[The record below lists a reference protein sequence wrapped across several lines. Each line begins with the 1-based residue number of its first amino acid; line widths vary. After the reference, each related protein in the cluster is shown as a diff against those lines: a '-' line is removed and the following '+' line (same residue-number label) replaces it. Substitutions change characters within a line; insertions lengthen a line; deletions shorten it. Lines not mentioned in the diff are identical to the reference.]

1 MSSHYETLQKADAY
15 LEFFKVAP
23 PEAVGERYLR
33 ARRPG
38 FMIRAVPAAPAA
50 PDHAPAVDAP
60 VAAAEAEAVAS
71 VAAPEPVV
79 PVEAAPEASVTPAT
93 PAARKPAPPV
103 VRELVEAQWGLVPHW
118 VKTASDARLRAIK
131 LLHARNET
139 ASTAQAFRDAW
150 LNNQRC
156 IIPVMA
162 FFEDDH
168 RSGKPVSTRI
178 SRIDGKPM
186 GLAGLWARWQGPEG
200 EDILSFAVLNITA
213 NTHGLLHRYQPPGN
227 ERRMPAVL
235 SEGAYDAWLT
245 VRQDKAREFMRQY
258 AANWLTANPVEN
270 KKDKIPKDWRES
282 GAR

>member
-23 PEAVGERYLR
+23 PEEAGERYLR

-38 FMIRAVPAAPAA
+38 FIIRAAAPETAATSETAATPDAAPAA
-50 PDHAPAVDAP
+50 
-60 VAAAEAEAVAS
+60 AEAGEA
-71 VAAPEPVV
+71 
-79 PVEAAPEASVTPAT
+79 
-93 PAARKPAPPV
+93 AARKPV
-103 VRELVEAQWGLVPHW
+103 VREMVAAQWGFVPHW

-156 IIPVMA
+156 IVPVMA
-162 FFEDDH
+162 FFEDDY

-178 SRIDGKPM
+178 SRVDGKPM

-200 EDILSFAVLNITA
+200 EEVLSFAVLNINA
-213 NTHGLLHRYQPPGN
+213 NTHGLLHRYAAPGS

-235 SEGAYDAWLT
+235 GEGTYDAWLS
-245 VRQDKAREFMRQY
+245 VRQEKAREFMRQY

-270 KKDKIPKDWRES
+270 KKDKIPKDWR
-282 GAR
+282 A

>member
-15 LEFFKVAP
+15 REFFKLAP
-23 PEAVGERYLR
+23 PEDLGERMLR

-38 FMIRAVPAAPAA
+38 FMIRALRANEAQVEAQAQPVAADSAAEAAVADAPADEALAAPAA
-50 PDHAPAVDAP
+50 RKT
-60 VAAAEAEAVAS
+60 AA
-71 VAAPEPVV
+71 
-79 PVEAAPEASVTPAT
+79 
-93 PAARKPAPPV
+93 PV
-103 VRELVEAQWGLVPHW
+103 VRELVAAQWGLVPHW
-118 VKTASDARLRAIK
+118 VKSGSDARLRAIK

-156 IIPVMA
+156 IIPIVA
-162 FFEDDH
+162 FFEDDY

-200 EDILSFAVLNITA
+200 EDILSFAALNINA
-213 NTHGLLHRYQPPGN
+213 NSHGLLHRYQPPGN
-227 ERRMPAVL
+227 ERRMPAIL
-235 SEGAYDAWLT
+235 NEGAYDAWLS

-258 AANWLTANPVEN
+258 PANWLTANPVEN
-270 KKDKIPKDWRES
+270 KKDKIPKDWR
-282 GAR
+282 A

>member
-15 LEFFKVAP
+15 QEFFKVAP

-38 FMIRAVPAAPAA
+38 FMIRAVAAAPEAA
-50 PDHAPAVDAP
+50 PENAQAVDAAP
-60 VAAAEAEAVAS
+60 VETVATAE
-71 VAAPEPVV
+71 VAAPEVAAL
-79 PVEAAPEASVTPAT
+79 VEAAAAASIEPAK
-93 PAARKPAPPV
+93 PARKPAPPV
-103 VRELVEAQWGLVPHW
+103 VRELVAAQWGLVPHW

-186 GLAGLWARWQGPEG
+186 GLAALWARWQGPEG
-200 EDILSFAVLNITA
+200 EDILSFAVLNISA

>member
-15 LEFFKVAP
+15 REFFKVAP
-23 PEAVGERYLR
+23 PEDLGERMLR

-38 FMIRAVPAAPAA
+38 FMIRAVPQAETPSEAAAAAAPAA
-50 PDHAPAVDAP
+50 AAPAPDATP
-60 VAAAEAEAVAS
+60 EAETA
-71 VAAPEPVV
+71 VAAPP
-79 PVEAAPEASVTPAT
+79 
-93 PAARKPAPPV
+93 ARKQAVPV
-103 VRELVEAQWGLVPHW
+103 VRELVAAQWGLVPHW

-156 IIPVMA
+156 IIPIMA

-178 SRIDGKPM
+178 SRIDGQPM
-186 GLAGLWARWQGPEG
+186 GLAGLWAHWKGPEG
-200 EDILSFAVLNITA
+200 EEILSFAALNINA

-227 ERRMPAVL
+227 ERRMPAIL
-235 SEGAYDAWLT
+235 NEGAYDAWLS

-270 KKDKIPKDWRES
+270 KKDKIPKDWRV
-282 GAR
+282 AQ

>member
-15 LEFFKVAP
+15 QEFFKVAP

-38 FMIRAVPAAPAA
+38 FMIRAVAAAPESA
-50 PDHAPAVDAP
+50 PENAPAVET
-60 VAAAEAEAVAS
+60 AAIETAVAPE
-71 VAAPEPVV
+71 VAAPEVAALA
-79 PVEAAPEASVTPAT
+79 EAASAEPAK
-93 PAARKPAPPV
+93 PARKPAPPV
-103 VRELVEAQWGLVPHW
+103 VRELVAAQWGLVPHW

-156 IIPVMA
+156 IVPVMA

-186 GLAGLWARWQGPEG
+186 GLAALWARWQGPEG
-200 EDILSFAVLNITA
+200 EDILSFAVLNISA

>member
-15 LEFFKVAP
+15 REFFKVAP
-23 PEAVGERYLR
+23 PEDLGERMLR

-38 FMIRAVPAAPAA
+38 FMIRAVPQAEAPGEAAAAAAPAA
-50 PDHAPAVDAP
+50 AAPA
-60 VAAAEAEAVAS
+60 AETTSVPEAGTPP
-71 VAAPEPVV
+71 AAPP
-79 PVEAAPEASVTPAT
+79 
-93 PAARKPAPPV
+93 ARKQAAPV
-103 VRELVEAQWGLVPHW
+103 VRELVAAQWGLVPHW

-156 IIPVMA
+156 IIPIMA

-178 SRIDGKPM
+178 SRIDGQPM
-186 GLAGLWARWQGPEG
+186 GLAGLWAHWKGPEG
-200 EDILSFAVLNITA
+200 EEILSFAALNINA

-227 ERRMPAVL
+227 ERRMPAIL
-235 SEGAYDAWLT
+235 NEGAYDAWLS

-270 KKDKIPKDWRES
+270 KKDKIPKDWRV
-282 GAR
+282 AQ

>member
-15 LEFFKVAP
+15 REFFKVAP
-23 PEAVGERYLR
+23 PEDLGERMLR

-38 FMIRAVPAAPAA
+38 FMIRAVAQPEAASDVPPAPAPAPETAPVPEADAAPQVVDAA
-50 PDHAPAVDAP
+50 PK
-60 VAAAEAEAVAS
+60 
-71 VAAPEPVV
+71 
-79 PVEAAPEASVTPAT
+79 
-93 PAARKPAPPV
+93 ARKPAPPV
-103 VRELVEAQWGLVPHW
+103 VRELVAAQWGLVPHW

-156 IIPVMA
+156 IIPIMA

-168 RSGKPVSTRI
+168 RSGKAVSTRI
-178 SRIDGKPM
+178 SRIDGQPM
-186 GLAGLWARWQGPEG
+186 GLAGLWAHWKGPEG
-200 EDILSFAVLNITA
+200 EEILSFAALNINA

-227 ERRMPAVL
+227 ERRMPAIL
-235 SEGAYDAWLT
+235 SEGAYDAWLS

-270 KKDKIPKDWRES
+270 KKDKIPKDWRV
-282 GAR
+282 AQ

>member
-1 MSSHYETLQKADAY
+1 VAALLYHPRMSSHYETLQKADAY
-15 LEFFKVAP
+15 REFFKVAP
-23 PEAVGERYLR
+23 PEDLGERMLR

-38 FMIRAVPAAPAA
+38 FMIRAVPQPEAASEAPPAGAPAPETAPAPDAAPAPQA
-50 PDHAPAVDAP
+50 Q
-60 VAAAEAEAVAS
+60 AAD
-71 VAAPEPVV
+71 AAPKL
-79 PVEAAPEASVTPAT
+79 
-93 PAARKPAPPV
+93 RKPAPPV
-103 VRELVEAQWGLVPHW
+103 VRELVAAQWGLVPHW

-156 IIPVMA
+156 IIPIMA

-178 SRIDGKPM
+178 SRIDGQPM
-186 GLAGLWARWQGPEG
+186 GLAGLWAHWKGPEG
-200 EDILSFAVLNITA
+200 EEILSFAALNINA

-227 ERRMPAVL
+227 ERRMPAIL
-235 SEGAYDAWLT
+235 SEGAYDAWLS

-270 KKDKIPKDWRES
+270 KKDKIPKDWRV
-282 GAR
+282 AQ

>member
-15 LEFFKVAP
+15 REFFKVAP
-23 PEAVGERYLR
+23 PEALGERYLR

-38 FMIRAVPAAPAA
+38 FMIRAVPQAEAATET
-50 PDHAPAVDAP
+50 PAVAP
-60 VAAAEAEAVAS
+60 LET
-71 VAAPEPVV
+71 
-79 PVEAAPEASVTPAT
+79 APEAGAAAT
-93 PAARKPAPPV
+93 PAAAPARKQAPPV
-103 VRELVEAQWGLVPHW
+103 VRELVAAQWGLVPHW

-131 LLHARNET
+131 LLDARNET

-168 RSGKPVSTRI
+168 RSGKPVPTRI
-178 SRIDGKPM
+178 SRVDGKPM

-200 EDILSFAVLNITA
+200 EDILSFAVLNINA
-213 NTHGLLHRYQPPGN
+213 NTHGLLHRYPPPGS

-235 SEGAYDAWLT
+235 NEGAYDAWLS

>member
-1 MSSHYETLQKADAY
+1 MPALLYHPRMSSHYETLQKADAY
-15 LEFFKVAP
+15 REFFKVAP
-23 PEAVGERYLR
+23 PEELGERMLR

-38 FMIRAVPAAPAA
+38 FMIRAVPQAEGASE
-50 PDHAPAVDAP
+50 APAVPVQPPETAPAPDAD
-60 VAAAEAEAVAS
+60 VTA
-71 VAAPEPVV
+71 
-79 PVEAAPEASVTPAT
+79 VTP
-93 PAARKPAPPV
+93 PARKQAAPV
-103 VRELVEAQWGLVPHW
+103 VRELVAAQWGLVPHW

-156 IIPVMA
+156 IIPIMA
-162 FFEDDH
+162 FFEDDY

-200 EDILSFAVLNITA
+200 EDILSFAALNINA
-213 NTHGLLHRYQPPGN
+213 NSHGLLHRYQPPGN
-227 ERRMPAVL
+227 ERRMPSIL
-235 SEGAYDAWLT
+235 NEGAYDAWLS

-258 AANWLTANPVEN
+258 PANWLTANPVEN
-270 KKDKIPKDWRES
+270 KKDKIPKDWR
-282 GAR
+282 A

>member
-1 MSSHYETLQKADAY
+1 M
-15 LEFFKVAP
+15 
-23 PEAVGERYLR
+23 LR

-38 FMIRAVPAAPAA
+38 FMIRAVRPGEAASEPLATDGVPVAEAAVAQAPATQAPTTQAFASETPASETPAADAPAAPAA
-50 PDHAPAVDAP
+50 RK
-60 VAAAEAEAVAS
+60 VAA
-71 VAAPEPVV
+71 
-79 PVEAAPEASVTPAT
+79 
-93 PAARKPAPPV
+93 PV
-103 VRELVEAQWGLVPHW
+103 VRELVAAQWGLVPHW

-156 IIPVMA
+156 IIPIMA

-186 GLAGLWARWQGPEG
+186 GLAGLWARWQGPDG
-200 EDILSFAVLNITA
+200 EDILSFAALNITA

-227 ERRMPAVL
+227 ERRMPAIL
-235 SEGAYDAWLT
+235 NEGAYDAWLS

-270 KKDKIPKDWRES
+270 KKDKIPKDWRV
-282 GAR
+282 AQ

>member
-15 LEFFKVAP
+15 REFFKVAP
-23 PEAVGERYLR
+23 PENLGERYLR
-33 ARRPG
+33 ARRPA
-38 FMIRAVPAAPAA
+38 FIIRAQS
-50 PDHAPAVDAP
+50 
-60 VAAAEAEAVAS
+60 AEGDG
-71 VAAPEPVV
+71 
-79 PVEAAPEASVTPAT
+79 
-93 PAARKPAPPV
+93 PAART
-103 VRELVEAQWGLVPHW
+103 LVSAQWGLVPHW
-118 VKTASDARLRAIK
+118 VKSASDARLRAIK

-178 SRIDGKPM
+178 SRIDGQPM

-200 EDILSFAVLNITA
+200 EDILSFAVLNINA
-213 NTHGLLHRYQPPGN
+213 DKHALLHRYQPPGN

-235 SEGAYDAWLT
+235 NEGAFDAWLS
-245 VRQDKAREFMRQY
+245 VRQEKAREFMRQY
-258 AANWLTANPVEN
+258 AASWLTANPVDN
-270 KKDKIPKDWRES
+270 KKDKIPQDCR
-282 GAR
+282 A

>member
-1 MSSHYETLQKADAY
+1 M
-15 LEFFKVAP
+15 
-23 PEAVGERYLR
+23 LR

-38 FMIRAVPAAPAA
+38 FMIRAVRAHEAVAPDGAPAAEAAVAPAPVSEARAAQAPATEAPTAEAPAAPAA
-50 PDHAPAVDAP
+50 RK
-60 VAAAEAEAVAS
+60 
-71 VAAPEPVV
+71 
-79 PVEAAPEASVTPAT
+79 VT
-93 PAARKPAPPV
+93 PPV
-103 VRELVEAQWGLVPHW
+103 VRELVAAQWGLVPHW

-156 IIPVMA
+156 IIPIMA

-186 GLAGLWARWQGPEG
+186 GLAGLWARWQGPDG
-200 EDILSFAVLNITA
+200 EDILSFAALNITA

-227 ERRMPAVL
+227 ERRMPAIL
-235 SEGAYDAWLT
+235 NEGAYDAWLS

-270 KKDKIPKDWRES
+270 KKDKIPKDWRVS
-282 GAR
+282 Q

>member
-1 MSSHYETLQKADAY
+1 MSSHYESLQKADAY
-15 LEFFKVAP
+15 REFFKVAP
-23 PEAVGERYLR
+23 PEDLGERMLR

-38 FMIRAVPAAPAA
+38 HIIRAVSQAEDAGAMPVAVPLAETPAAEAVA
-50 PDHAPAVDAP
+50 PDA
-60 VAAAEAEAVAS
+60 AAAEA
-71 VAAPEPVV
+71 
-79 PVEAAPEASVTPAT
+79 PAT
-93 PAARKPAPPV
+93 PARKPAAPV
-103 VRELVEAQWGLVPHW
+103 VRELVMAQWGLVPHW

-156 IIPVMA
+156 IIPIMA
-162 FFEDDH
+162 FFEDDY

-200 EDILSFAVLNITA
+200 EDILSFAALNINA
-213 NTHGLLHRYQPPGN
+213 NSHGLLHRYQPPGN
-227 ERRMPAVL
+227 ERRMPSIL
-235 SEGAYDAWLT
+235 NEGAYDAWLS

-258 AANWLTANPVEN
+258 PANWLTANPVEN
-270 KKDKIPKDWRES
+270 KKDKIPKDWR
-282 GAR
+282 A

>member
-15 LEFFKVAP
+15 QEFFKVAP

-38 FMIRAVPAAPAA
+38 FIIRAVA
-50 PDHAPAVDAP
+50 
-60 VAAAEAEAVAS
+60 
-71 VAAPEPVV
+71 
-79 PVEAAPEASVTPAT
+79 AAPEAVPEIAPVADAAEAAPAPEAV
-93 PAARKPAPPV
+93 PAVEAAASADAAKPARKPAPPV
-103 VRELVEAQWGLVPHW
+103 VRELVTAQWGLVPHW

-156 IIPVMA
+156 IVPVMA

-186 GLAGLWARWQGPEG
+186 GLAALWARWQGPEG
-200 EDILSFAVLNITA
+200 EDILSFAVLNISA

-235 SEGAYDAWLT
+235 SEGAYDAWLS